1 LPERLALPRQASRV
15 REVVLDFWELIVP
28 FAAACGVAAV
38 STPMVSLLARQ
49 VGAVDRPNERKVS
62 RRADMPLLGGIA
74 VALGCS
80 VGLASSV
87 ISAPWDADA
96 ISRIEGFL
104 IGGSV
109 LLVVG
114 VFDDRWDVSA
124 WSKIVFQV
132 AAAAVAIEYGYVIVE
147 FREPFSRVAF
157 ELPFWFGALVT
168 TLWIVAVSNAM
179 NLIDGL
185 DGLSAGIGAIIA
197 ATLAVI
203 CAQADQP
210 VGVLLGVTLV
220 GALLGFLPFNFPPAR
235 IFLGDT
241 GALFIGFSLSLV
253 ALEGYIGGY
262 RKASLMTFLVPL
274 LALAVPL
281 LDTVLSIWRRIRA
294 GQPIFNADRQHMHHR
309 LLEAEGSDRRA
320 VLALYFLTGCFCV
333 IAVSFTKLQ
342 GYAAL
347 IFLAAVVALTVRLLR
362 NMGVY
367 EVGGAAGQQHRAGD
381 SR

>member
-1 LPERLALPRQASRV
+1 MNV
-15 REVVLDFWELIVP
+15 WELIVP

-38 STPMVSLLARQ
+38 STPMVSLVARQ
-49 VGAVDRPNERKVS
+49 VGAVDRPNDRKVS
-62 RRADMPLLGGIA
+62 RRSDMPLLGGIA

-80 VGLASSV
+80 VGLATSV
-87 ISAPWDADA
+87 ITVPWDADA
-96 ISRIEGFL
+96 IQRIEGFL

-109 LLVVG
+109 LLAVG
-114 VFDDRWDVSA
+114 VFDDRWSVSA
-124 WSKIVFQV
+124 WSKLLFQIL
-132 AAAAVAIEYGYVIVE
+132 AAAVAIEYGYVILQ
-147 FREPFSRVAF
+147 FREPFSGISF
-157 ELPFWFGALVT
+157 DLPFWFGALLT
-168 TLWIVAVSNAM
+168 TIWIVAVSNAM

-253 ALEGYIGGY
+253 ALEGYIGGF

-281 LDTVLSIWRRIRA
+281 LDTLLSILRRLRT
-294 GQPIFNADRQHMHHR
+294 GQAIFDADRLHMHHR
-309 LLEAEGSDRRA
+309 LLETEGSDRRA
-320 VLALYFLTGCFCV
+320 VLALYFLTACFCV

-347 IFLAAVVALTVRLLR
+347 IFLAAVVVLTVRLLR

-367 EVGGAAGQQHRAGD
+367 EAEDAAQRRRAED
-381 SR
+381 SA

>member
-1 LPERLALPRQASRV
+1 M
-15 REVVLDFWELIVP
+15 DFWQLIVP
-28 FAAACGVAAV
+28 FSVACGVAAMA
-38 STPMVSLLARQ
+38 TPMVAVVARQ
-49 VGAVDRPNERKVS
+49 IGVVDRPNERKVN
-62 RRADMPLLGGIA
+62 RRADIPLLGGIA

-87 ISAPWDADA
+87 IGTEWSVDDIA
-96 ISRIEGFL
+96 RIEGFL

-114 VFDDRWDVSA
+114 VFDDRWNVSA
-124 WSKIVFQV
+124 WSKLLFQI
-132 AAAAVAIEYGYVIVE
+132 AAAAVAIEYGYVILE
-147 FREPFSRVAF
+147 FREPFSGISF
-157 ELPFWFGALVT
+157 DLPFWFGALVT

-185 DGLSAGIGAIIA
+185 DGLSSGVGAIIA
-197 ATLAVI
+197 VTLSVI

-210 VGVLLGVTLV
+210 VGVLLGLTLV

-274 LALAVPL
+274 LAMAVPL
-281 LDTVLSIWRRIRA
+281 LDTFLSILRRLRA
-294 GQPIFNADRQHMHHR
+294 GQPIFSADRHHMHHR
-309 LLEAEGSDRRA
+309 LLESEGSDQRA
-320 VLALYFLTGCFCV
+320 VLSLYFLTG
-333 IAVSFTKLQ
+333 
-342 GYAAL
+342 
-347 IFLAAVVALTVRLLR
+347 
-362 NMGVY
+362 
-367 EVGGAAGQQHRAGD
+367 
-381 SR
+381 